1 MQYQTLVNEIKD
13 ELRNIR
19 NDVIEKVMT
28 EDVIVGMARI
38 INNHL
43 VNQLNS
49 KFEQIMPSLIEN
61 IKTQI
66 KEELKPHIIQE
77 VKTQFIKE
85 KNAEHMHKEES
96 RKKKEE
102 NLEESIKDSC
112 QTNLMV
118 KSMFIIK
125 LNMFLIDIPF
135 LTQY

>member
-38 INNHL
+38 ISDHL

-61 IKTQI
+61 MKTQI
-66 KEELKPHIIQE
+66 KEELKSHIIQE
-77 VKTQFIKE
+77 VKTQIIKE
-85 KNAEHMHKEES
+85 KNAEHMHEEES
-96 RKKKEE
+96 EKKTEK
-102 NLEESIKDSC
+102 NLEQSIKDSC
-112 QTNLMV
+112 QT
-118 KSMFIIK
+118 IK
-125 LNMFLIDIPF
+125 KEQLNEDDSDK
-135 LTQY
+135 

>member
-85 KNAEHMHKEES
+85 KNAENMLEEES

-112 QTNLMV
+112 QT
-118 KSMFIIK
+118 IK
-125 LNMFLIDIPF
+125 EEKLSENVSDK
-135 LTQY
+135 

>member
-1 MQYQTLVNEIKD
+1 MQYQTLVTEIKD
-13 ELRNIR
+13 ELRNIS
-19 NDVIEKVMT
+19 NVVIEKVMT

-49 KFEQIMPSLIEN
+49 KIEQVMPSLIEN

-66 KEELKPHIIQE
+66 KEELKSHIIQE

-96 RKKKEE
+96 QKKKEE
-102 NLEESIKDSC
+102 NLEESMKDSC
-112 QTNLMV
+112 SCQR
-118 KSMFIIK
+118 IK
-125 LNMFLIDIPF
+125 EEKLSEDDSDK
-135 LTQY
+135 

>member
-19 NDVIEKVMT
+19 NDVIEKLMT

-66 KEELKPHIIQE
+66 KEELKSNIIQE

-96 RKKKEE
+96 QKKKEE
-102 NLEESIKDSC
+102 NLEESMKDSS
-112 QTNLMV
+112 QR
-118 KSMFIIK
+118 IK
-125 LNMFLIDIPF
+125 EEK
-135 LTQY
+135 TE